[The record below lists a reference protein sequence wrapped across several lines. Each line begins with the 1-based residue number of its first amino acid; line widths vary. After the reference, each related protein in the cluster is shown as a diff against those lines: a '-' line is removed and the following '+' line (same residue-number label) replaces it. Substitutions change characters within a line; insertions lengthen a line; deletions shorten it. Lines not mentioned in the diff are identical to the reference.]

1 MNEVGT
7 TSEAGPS
14 SVSSGPSSV
23 CSKRV
28 MEHEIIWPKRRK
40 KDEGNKIFAF
50 SIDNWDTVEGVEVGG
65 KRFEF
70 LEKKATSHYL
80 SLAHHQLEIVCP
92 GITLHLPCSPAVQSD
107 LRVYRQSK
115 LVCEEV
121 GMLPDLPAKSAYSIT
136 PRKSPGKTGGSE
148 SEDEGPPDFE
158 IQPCF
163 ETDSLVLHFDVLREA
178 YSVIRTHGTYNAP
191 GKAFIVQLGEFL
203 KFSTSNPNCY
213 RCRQSTS
220 VGPTQPGAFYAVWVI
235 PSSQR
240 RTSSSSTEPES
251 SGANVE
257 HVHERYAD
265 CVLYDI
271 DTGINPVVVEI
282 KSDINIPSRNHSL
295 EQMVGLWGPRQQ
307 AMLGLEL
314 EPGRIKT
321 KE

>member
-23 CSKRV
+23 SSGPSSICSKRV

-136 PRKSPGKTGGSE
+136 PRKRQ
-148 SEDEGPPDFE
+148 EDPNQRTRDR
-158 IQPCF
+158 Q
-163 ETDSLVLHFDVLREA
+163 TLK
-178 YSVIRTHGTYNAP
+178 YSRVSKQTHSYCY
-191 GKAFIVQLGEFL
+191 
-203 KFSTSNPNCY
+203 STISM
-213 RCRQSTS
+213 
-220 VGPTQPGAFYAVWVI
+220 
-235 PSSQR
+235 
-240 RTSSSSTEPES
+240 S
-251 SGANVE
+251 SGRLIV
-257 HVHERYAD
+257 
-265 CVLYDI
+265 
-271 DTGINPVVVEI
+271 
-282 KSDINIPSRNHSL
+282 SL
-295 EQMVGLWGPRQQ
+295 GHMAHTMP
-307 AMLGLEL
+307 LEKRL
-314 EPGRIKT
+314 SCNSVNS
-321 KE
+321 